1 MHSLACS
8 SHSEFRL
15 GDIEA
20 LDPTRETFD
29 AVVYVLGYFFCRT
42 CLPESTISGD
52 LFDPAARWPHHL
64 GTACSGARQFRFW
77 LAVRDERPDL
87 DKGYNPWDRINEPAA
102 LAALLLESG
111 VGTAKIVVESDVQS
125 LDPPEEFWT
134 IALGS
139 GYRSVN

>member
-1 MHSLACS
+1 MAPP
-8 SHSEFRL
+8 L
-15 GDIEA
+15 GD
-20 LDPTRETFD
+20 RVFWSQ
-29 AVVYVLGYFFCRT
+29 AVPL
-42 CLPESTISGD
+42 
-52 LFDPAARWPHHL
+52 
-64 GTACSGARQFRFW
+64 W